1 MTDEV
6 FTVNLLADHKGF
18 KKPRA
23 NGDEYM
29 VDAVVDVSTYDA
41 SGVVLEAKHFGLS
54 SITAVMHTGTS
65 NVKFYPTFV
74 IDGSDANNFANQG
87 NYTSAKSFTM
97 LIVDALQ
104 ATPAEVGDGGT
115 HSGMQFRLRVFGNL

>member
-1 MTDEV
+1 MTEEV
-6 FTVNLLADHKGF
+6 YTVALLENHKGVST
-18 KKPRA
+18 PRVM
-23 NGDEYM
+23 GDEYF
-29 VDAVVDVSTYDA
+29 VDALIDVSTYDA
-41 SGVVLEAKHFGLS
+41 SGVVFSATNFGLS
-54 SITAVMHTGTS
+54 SISAVTLTGTS

-74 IDGSDANNFANQG
+74 VSGTDGS
-87 NYTSAKSFTM
+87 YTSSSTFTM